1 MLKLL
6 LLYIHI
12 GNSMEVGS
20 NPLSANKWRLMKQIV
35 SIIINSYTDVIKSI
49 LLTLGYNHDNV

>member
-20 NPLSANKWRLMKQIV
+20 NPLSANK
-35 SIIINSYTDVIKSI
+35 
-49 LLTLGYNHDNV
+49 